1 MEAAEPIVI
10 LIVDD
15 HEVVRDGLI
24 ATLSAPDRRVVGAAE
39 AGAAIELVRSER
51 PAVAVVDLR
60 LPGVPGNEL
69 IARLRE
75 LDPALRIVVLST
87 YLSEQSVRAAY
98 EAGADAYV
106 AKSAG
111 TDELRG
117 ALGRVLAGESRSEAP
132 AALVRR
138 LRGDDEPRPRLSA
151 QQERVLLLAAGGA
164 TDKEIAAAL
173 HITESTA
180 RFHLQRVKDLLGVRS
195 KTQVIAEAIRLE
207 LIPPGRL

>member
-1 MEAAEPIVI
+1 M
-10 LIVDD
+10 
-15 HEVVRDGLI
+15 
-24 ATLSAPDRRVVGAAE
+24 
-39 AGAAIELVRSER
+39 
-51 PAVAVVDLR
+51 
-60 LPGVPGNEL
+60 PGNEL

-117 ALGRVLAGESRSEAP
+117 ALDRVLAGESRSETP